1 MATSS
6 LGRLTLDLVA
16 KVGNFIEPMS
26 QAERHARRSGQGI
39 ADGLNIASLAAK
51 GFGAVM
57 AGVSVAGV
65 TAFANEIITTGNE
78 IKKFSQLSNTS
89 VRDFQFYA
97 KGAETAG
104 ISMESFAD
112 KMKDMQDRIGD
123 YQQSGGGPLVDFFE
137 NIAPLV
143 GVTIQQFQKLS
154 GPQALQLYYD
164 SLQKVGATQNDMKF
178 YMEAIISDSSL
189 LIPLLEN
196 GGEGFRKWGEAAERA
211 NAIMSDEMIENLA
224 LAKEN
229 VQMLSLQWDGL
240 KATLVNN
247 VVPVVQLVS
256 DNMDDIKAVT
266 LALTAAMAIKL
277 VPTVVA
283 TSIQLVQLAAFSV
296 RAGVGLIGL
305 SASASASTG
314 AMIAM
319 RGALAFLGGSAG
331 LAMLAA
337 QGIAAG
343 AAFLYMKK
351 SSDEVKPS
359 LDKQGKSIADL
370 VIEYDNLTE
379 AQQRAFKYQETVEL
393 KDLSES
399 YTKAQQQ
406 VRAYASSIAEVVA
419 KDEKTKTTVRGWI
432 REFDQN
438 AISAETLANRINKLS
453 SIGEEN
459 KIVMDKHAVAAT
471 GAKNAM
477 DAQQKVVTALDS
489 AKKGL
494 NQTTN
499 RSITLLTEEQ
509 KVYQALTQKQRE
521 ALNGIGQEVMR
532 SQYIERNIKA
542 GWSRDQA
549 EYVANYRE
557 QAGLGYAKKLST
569 IELKQL
575 ETGFKIQEQNRIREE
590 SEKKI
595 EEVKRRQLD
604 LSQKQY
610 SYSGSELKMLQKVA
624 EINSKYGL
632 NEIGL
637 KYGIPK
643 NLLAAIMAQESKGN
657 INAKSPTGAI
667 GPFQT
672 TGIYRKQYGL
682 STQDSYDV
690 KKSAEVAAQDIA
702 KSFEVFGNWKDA
714 ITAYNAGREGTKQ
727 LNKKGFTG
735 SAAKTKEAKAYAGMV
750 DKWLVGLGGTSNKS
764 SGFAANDVTANLKD
778 WEEYWN
784 DVEEVR
790 KQSLERQKT
799 IYQQYLNEE
808 EQMYEANKEAIK
820 SIELAYAKGTPEREK
835 YLQLQQLAYKKDV
848 EEFKR
853 AQQAKYDSFKRDF
866 ADRIYNSQSNL
877 DLMGVAAKYG
887 RDSLTY
893 KLKELGS
900 YTNSNKR
907 DNNTFL
913 ADSVGRIQDEYAAPN
928 QEKERQD
935 LIEQA
940 YKAHKL
946 RLQEIDAEHNEATK
960 ALVMQQASMQ
970 IQAFSGLTGS
980 LMGLVDQSSS
990 AYAALYSVQKSF
1002 NLAQAIMNGYTA
1014 ISAAWASAP
1023 FPYNMGA
1030 VTMATI
1036 ETGVLQSA
1044 IEAVTP
1050 VGMAHSGIDSV
1061 PREGTWLLDKGERVV
1076 TSNTSAKLD
1085 KTLDRVQQAQSS
1097 NPANSPNVNLNPN
1110 FVIVDERE
1118 KLGDYL
1124 YSPDGKKAFVKF
1136 FKQNKRELGFA

>member
-51 GFGAVM
+51 SFGAVM

-256 DNMDDIKAVT
+256 DNMDDIKAVA
-266 LALTAAMAIKL
+266 LALTAAMAVKL

-319 RGALAFLGGSAG
+319 RGALAFLGGPAG
-331 LAMLAA
+331 LAILAA
-337 QGIAAG
+337 QGVAAG

-351 SSDEVKPS
+351 SSDEVKPP

-509 KVYQALTQKQRE
+509 KAYQALTQKQRE
-521 ALNGIGQEVMR
+521 ALTDLKSQVLR
-532 SQYIERNIKA
+532 SQNIENNVNA
-542 GWSRDQA
+542 GWSREKA
-549 EYVANYRE
+549 EYVADYRE
-557 QAGLGYAKKLST
+557 KSGIGYAKQLTSL
-569 IELKQL
+569 ELRQL
-575 ETGFKIQEQNRIREE
+575 EIAFKTQSLNKQREE

-595 EEVKRRQLD
+595 AEVKERQLA
-604 LSQKQY
+604 SQKKM
-610 SYSGSELKMLQKVA
+610 SELVGASALSGLRIKSKESIAGGKVRNFTA
-624 EINSKYGL
+624 EFAKIAQEALGSDLIRFTAFNDLYHKGTNSKHATGNAFDFTIKNAKEASSAVKQLEELAKRYGFT
-632 NEIGL
+632 
-637 KYGIPK
+637 
-643 NLLAAIMAQESKGN
+643 
-657 INAKSPTGAI
+657 INAINEYAKPSKRATGGHVHVAVLGYKGKSEAI
-667 GPFQT
+667 ADA
-672 TGIYRKQYGL
+672 K
-682 STQDSYDV
+682 
-690 KKSAEVAAQDIA
+690 AEVAIVREANEEAAQ
-702 KSFEVFGNWKDA
+702 
-714 ITAYNAGREGTKQ
+714 
-727 LNKKGFTG
+727 
-735 SAAKTKEAKAYAGMV
+735 
-750 DKWLVGLGGTSNKS
+750 
-764 SGFAANDVTANLKD
+764 
-778 WEEYWN
+778 
-784 DVEEVR
+784 VR
-790 KQSLERQKT
+790 LEILERQKT

-1097 NPANSPNVNLNPN
+1097 NPASSPNVNLNPN

-1136 FKQNKRELGFA
+1136 FKQNRRELGLA

>member
-26 QAERHARRSGQGI
+26 QAERHARRSGQAI

-65 TAFANEIITTGNE
+65 TAFASEIITTGNE

-196 GGEGFRKWGEAAERA
+196 GGEGFKKWGEAAERA

-247 VVPVVQLVS
+247 VIPVVQLVS
-256 DNMDDIKAVT
+256 NNMNDIKAVT
-266 LALTAAMAIKL
+266 LALTAAIAVKL

-283 TSIQLVQLAAFSV
+283 TSIHLVQLAAFSV
-296 RAGVGLIGL
+296 RAGAGLIGL
-305 SASASASTG
+305 SASASTTTG
-314 AMIAM
+314 AMVAL
-319 RGALAFLGGSAG
+319 RGAMAFLGGPVG

-337 QGIAAG
+337 QGVAAG
-343 AAFLYMKK
+343 AAFAYMKS
-351 SSDEVKPS
+351 SSDSVKPS
-359 LDKQGKSIADL
+359 LDKQGKSVAEL
-370 VIEYDNLTE
+370 VVEYDNLTE
-379 AQQRAFKYQETVEL
+379 AQQRAFKYQEAVEL
-393 KDLSES
+393 KDLTES

-453 SIGEEN
+453 SVGEEN
-459 KIVMDKHAVAAT
+459 KSVMDKHAVAAT

-509 KVYQALTQKQRE
+509 KAYQTLTQKQRE
-521 ALNGIGQEVMR
+521 ALTDLKNQVLR
-532 SQYIERNIKA
+532 SQNIENNVNA
-542 GWSRDQA
+542 GWSREKA
-549 EYVANYRE
+549 EYVADYRE
-557 QAGLGYAKKLST
+557 KSGIGYT
-569 IELKQL
+569 KQL
-575 ETGFKIQEQNRIREE
+575 TSLELRQLEIAFKTQSLNKQREE

-595 EEVKRRQLD
+595 AEVKEKQLA
-604 LSQKQY
+604 SQKKM
-610 SYSGSELKMLQKVA
+610 SELVGASALSGLRIKSKESIAGGKVRNFTA
-624 EINSKYGL
+624 EFAKIAQEALGSNLIRFTAFNDLYHKGTNSKHATGNAFDFTVKNAKEASSAVKQLEDLAKRYGFT
-632 NEIGL
+632 
-637 KYGIPK
+637 
-643 NLLAAIMAQESKGN
+643 
-657 INAKSPTGAI
+657 INAINEYTKPSKRATGGHVHISVLGYKGKSEAI
-667 GPFQT
+667 ADA
-672 TGIYRKQYGL
+672 K
-682 STQDSYDV
+682 
-690 KKSAEVAAQDIA
+690 AEVAIVREANEEAAQ
-702 KSFEVFGNWKDA
+702 
-714 ITAYNAGREGTKQ
+714 
-727 LNKKGFTG
+727 
-735 SAAKTKEAKAYAGMV
+735 
-750 DKWLVGLGGTSNKS
+750 
-764 SGFAANDVTANLKD
+764 
-778 WEEYWN
+778 
-784 DVEEVR
+784 VR
-790 KQSLERQKT
+790 LEILERQKS
-799 IYQQYLNEE
+799 IHRQYLNEE
-808 EQMYEANKEAIK
+808 ERMAFENSEAIK
-820 SIELAYAKGTPEREK
+820 EINEAFAGDESARQK
-835 YLQLQQLAYKKDV
+835 YLTLQQAAYEKDIA
-848 EEFKR
+848 EYQE
-853 AQQAKYDSFKRDF
+853 AQKQ
-866 ADRIYNSQSNL
+866 
-877 DLMGVAAKYG
+877 
-887 RDSLTY
+887 
-893 KLKELGS
+893 KELS
-900 YTNSNKR
+900 DKR
-907 DNNTFL
+907 QLLEASRNWMT
-913 ADSVGRIQDEYAAPN
+913 AGEYAR
-928 QEKERQD
+928 E
-935 LIEQA
+935 
-940 YKAHKL
+940 YY
-946 RLQEIDAEHNEATK
+946 
-960 ALVMQQASMQ
+960 ALVREEILNTSEYSPAMKQAL
-970 IQAFSGLTGS
+970 IQGS
-980 LMGLVDQSSS
+980 LSQ
-990 AYAALYSVQKSF
+990 Q
-1002 NLAQAIMNGYTA
+1002 NLEESY
-1014 ISAAWASAP
+1014 
-1023 FPYNMGA
+1023 
-1030 VTMATI
+1030 
-1036 ETGVLQSA
+1036 ELDSA
-1044 IEAVTP
+1044 IEDYRDVMGYGENPLEQQFEVLQKMRELDLLNEEAYQNAKLELQSKSTASYMDGMLGGFAALVDENSRTYAVLFGAQKAFAVAQAMLNIPAAYSKAFDAVVGTP
-1050 VGMAHSGIDSV
+1050 YVGPYIAPAAGAAAAALQVAQAASIKSVNLTGMAHSGIDSV

-1097 NPANSPNVNLNPN
+1097 NTANSPNVNLNPN

-1136 FKQNKRELGFA
+1136 FKQNRRELGLA